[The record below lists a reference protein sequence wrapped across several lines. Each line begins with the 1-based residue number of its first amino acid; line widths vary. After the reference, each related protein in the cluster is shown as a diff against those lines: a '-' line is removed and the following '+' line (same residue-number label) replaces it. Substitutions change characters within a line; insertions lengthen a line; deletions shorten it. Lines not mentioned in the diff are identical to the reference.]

1 MPAKPGTVQMT
12 GGGVDEKRLQWSDGD
27 IGVNVNVFTARLSGD
42 LNLISC
48 DFIDGPLDDV
58 IQAMPVALHCTLIE
72 EEIETELK
80 P

>member
-1 MPAKPGTVQMT
+1 M
-12 GGGVDEKRLQWSDGD
+12 SDGD
-27 IGVNVNVFTARLSGD
+27 IGVNVNVFTARQSGD